1 MMRLNLRILLMITA
15 ALMCQ
20 SVTANEI
27 DIERANLAK
36 LSQELD
42 FLLERIEQIKISSST
57 NRESRYRFH
66 YDILTNDLQK
76 VQEGIQV
83 YIQKSI
89 DAGRELP
96 PISGQYHE
104 DKR

>member
-1 MMRLNLRILLMITA
+1 MMRLNLRIVLMIAVT
-15 ALMCQ
+15 LMCQ
-20 SVTANEI
+20 SVIADEN

-42 FLLERIEQIKISSST
+42 FLLERIDQIKISNKASS
-57 NRESRYRFH
+57 ESRYSFH
-66 YDILTNDLQK
+66 YDILANDLRKIQG
-76 VQEGIQV
+76 GIQV

-96 PISGQYHE
+96 PITGYYHE